1 MSTDWTHTLTHTLS
15 SHDCLSRI
23 TSPSPFKK
31 WIWNAKN
38 WSWINTLCDAWLQVS
53 GVAFGE
59 MLRWVEKLI
68 CSGGVNQNTGVMFH
82 HCWALKRRW
91 NGPPAAWERE
101 RERGRQRRIL
111 HYWVWVRIWKEGGA
125 KLHLI
130 SWFSFLFWCS
140 TCCLVLILDFNDT
153 IWYTLATLDELAIYL
168 NAIRETWGRLLVSL
182 ASVNIT
188 WTLFWEVHRFVGSIL
203 TKSHNAP
210 WYADVQ
216 TTYPSRNK
224 TSIIYYHS
232 IFREYDTIFET
243 GRLATNYTELA

>member
-1 MSTDWTHTLTHTLS
+1 MDL
-15 SHDCLSRI
+15 
-23 TSPSPFKK
+23 
-31 WIWNAKN
+31 
-38 WSWINTLCDAWLQVS
+38 
-53 GVAFGE
+53 
-59 MLRWVEKLI
+59 LR
-68 CSGGVNQNTGVMFH
+68 H
-82 HCWALKRRW
+82 
-91 NGPPAAWERE
+91 ERE
-101 RERGRQRRIL
+101 RERERQRRIL